1 MMDIFLLT
9 LIVIY
14 IIDISG
20 FTEEVEA
27 WLFRKYKINARK
39 LKPLNCS
46 QCMTWWAGIAYLL
59 ITDMFSIANVAVVAG
74 LAMLSLP
81 ISQLLIFIR
90 EGLSHLIAKLME
102 KL

>member
-9 LIVIY
+9 LILIY

-20 FTEEVEA
+20 FTEEIEA

-39 LKPLNCS
+39 LKPLSCS

-59 ITDMFSIANVAVVAG
+59 ITGMFSIANVAVVAG